1 MQENGQK
8 DMRTSDEL
16 ATLNFLKCTK
26 EGKYATIDA
35 SSLLYTRMNEEREDL
50 EEVYLYGVS

>member
-35 SSLLYTRMNEEREDL
+35 SSLLYTRINEEREDL
-50 EEVYLYGVS
+50 